1 MSKIILTQIP
11 AQSTLEFY
19 IIITSVSLL
28 PSIILS
34 TVKFINESSK
44 SIFQLVPF
52 NWKQINL
59 T

>member
-52 NWKQINL
+52 N
-59 T
+59 